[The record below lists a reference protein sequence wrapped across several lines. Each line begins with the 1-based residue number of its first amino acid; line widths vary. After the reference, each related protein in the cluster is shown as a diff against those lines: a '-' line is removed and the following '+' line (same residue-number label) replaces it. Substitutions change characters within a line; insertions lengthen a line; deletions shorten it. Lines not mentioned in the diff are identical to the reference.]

1 MHVQYTYNLQDDI
14 EFGHFDFSNSK
25 SVKENHSV
33 HWGTNPLQKYQPTL
47 LLVFAKPILPPLNL
61 LKTFQASLFGQ
72 FPPIYCFLVNSP
84 LKIRFFSKPSKY

>member
-33 HWGTNPLQKYQPTL
+33 QWGTNPL
-47 LLVFAKPILPPLNL
+47 
-61 LKTFQASLFGQ
+61 
-72 FPPIYCFLVNSP
+72 
-84 LKIRFFSKPSKY
+84 